1 MHGSDNMKRK
11 IPMRKCILTHQMY
24 PKKDLIR
31 VVVNKQQE
39 VFADATGK
47 VNGRGSYVVKNLE
60 AVEDAR
66 AKKKLEGILGFDS
79 EKLAPVYDEIIRLIY
94 REDIPKR

>member
-1 MHGSDNMKRK
+1 MKKK
-11 IPMRKCILTHQMY
+11 IPMRKCILTNQMY

-31 VVVNKQQE
+31 VVVNKENE

-47 VNGRGSYVVKNLE
+47 VNGRGSYVVKNLD
-60 AVEDAR
+60 AVQDAR
-66 AKKKLEGILGFDS
+66 NKKKLESMLGFSTEQLD
-79 EKLAPVYDEIIRLIY
+79 PVYDEVVRLIY

>member
-1 MHGSDNMKRK
+1 
-11 IPMRKCILTHQMY
+11 MRKCILTSQMY

-31 VVVNKQQE
+31 VVINKEQE

-47 VNGRGSYVVKNLE
+47 VNGRGSYVVKNLD
-60 AVEDAR
+60 VVQDAR
-66 AKKKLEGILGFDS
+66 NKKKLESILGIDT
-79 EKLAPVYDEIIRLIY
+79 ETLDPVYDEIIRLIY